1 MWVRVQ
7 KSWTRRALLLA
18 ALVHIIE
25 EKHHED
31 LIQGYVIK
39 TKVSDFLYKTDK
51 ISNYCTAIICP
62 NIDEIQI
69 YIIFYCL
76 IIIVLFG

>member
-1 MWVRVQ
+1 MRIRVQ

-31 LIQGYVIK
+31 LIRDCSL
-39 TKVSDFLYKTDK
+39 TFLY
-51 ISNYCTAIICP
+51 S
-62 NIDEIQI
+62 
-69 YIIFYCL
+69 
-76 IIIVLFG
+76 